1 MVYYISTCVCIY
13 VHVSHHKANKLNFAT
28 SPFIHFFLASFP
40 LPCLFSSSSSFL
52 SFFLSIERC
61 TESEESQVS
70 LANTMEEV
78 ISFYC
83 KSRNMTYTEETG
95 WVELLAP
102 LASLGL
108 PKGDLFNCLYVLMAK
123 FIPR

>member
-1 MVYYISTCVCIY
+1 MQPIPLFIS
-13 VHVSHHKANKLNFAT
+13 SL
-28 SPFIHFFLASFP
+28 SLFP
-40 LPCLFSSSSSFL
+40 LLPLS